1 MRPILV
7 LTGAVVI
14 WSAVSVPVRGQPRT
28 VSPQLSVLR
37 DLAADLRRRNQLDR
51 RALERL
57 AQTGGLPL
65 RQTLSDGRVMELQRL
80 ARGRPVYTITT
91 NLNAARTVSADR
103 VWPGGDLGLGLSGLG
118 ITVGQWDEGPVLP
131 THQELA
137 GRVTLMEDATIASN
151 HATHVA
157 GTILAYGIMDTA
169 RGMAREAQ
177 LQSYDWIDD
186 SAEMA
191 TAAADGLALSNHSY
205 SFVAGW
211 IEGFNPDE
219 PNDWYWFGD
228 PGIDDME
235 DWKFGFYLQES
246 ADWDQI
252 TVNAP
257 NYLIVTSAGNDRA
270 DTGPALDETHWVW
283 NASDSLWVPS
293 NAIRDPDGDFDS
305 LPGGMGAA
313 KNVLV
318 IGAVEDIPAGYGDPS
333 DVVMTPFS
341 SWGPT
346 DDGRIKPDL
355 VANGVALTSTLASGT
370 AAYGS
375 LSGTSMAA
383 PSVTGSVA
391 LLQQHY
397 GQTHGGDFPLAA
409 TLRALLIHTADEA
422 GADPGPDY
430 VFGWGLVNI
439 ATAAEVILE
448 DSLAGGTIREL
459 ALFDGGITTIEVT
472 SDGVEPLKVTLA
484 WNDPPG
490 AVLEPQL
497 NPETAML
504 VNDLDLRVTRES
516 DGQVSYP
523 WRLDVTQPQLAAEQG
538 DNSVDNI
545 EQVLIS
551 LPAPGNYAVTVTH
564 KGLLLAGI
572 QNFSLVI
579 TGGTFAVL
587 PAVLVWDGDSTG
599 VDYSGAFIRD
609 ILNEAGQVD
618 VVYTSTFPSSMTGF
632 DAVFLSFGNS
642 GGGQDHTFFD
652 TSMAYVVQTYLEGS
666 GGLYLEGG
674 DALGQAGFNQGAND
688 SLHHL
693 LGLAAVSDGVFSH
706 T

>member
-7 LTGAVVI
+7 FTGVVVI

-103 VWPGGDLGLGLSGLG
+103 VWPGGNLGLGLSGLG

-131 THQELA
+131 THQELV
-137 GRVTLMEDATIASN
+137 GRVTLMDDATIASD

-157 GTILAYGIMDTA
+157 GTILADGIMDAA

-211 IEGFNPDE
+211 LPDYR
-219 PNDWYWFGD
+219 DGLWAWFGD
-228 PGIDDME
+228 ESISTTE
-235 DWKFGFYLQES
+235 DWLFGFYLQES

-252 TVNAP
+252 AVNAP
-257 NYLIVTSAGNDRA
+257 DYLIVTSAGNDRA
-270 DTGPALDETHWVW
+270 DLGPAPGATHWVW

-305 LPGGMGAA
+305 LPGGLGAA

-318 IGAVEDIPAGYGDPS
+318 IGAVEDIPNGYGDPS
-333 DVVMTPFS
+333 DVVMTSFS

-383 PSVTGSVA
+383 PSVTGSAA

-430 VFGWGLVNI
+430 VFGWGLVN
-439 ATAAEVILE
+439 TAAAAELIMQ

-490 AVLEPQL
+490 VVLEPLL

-538 DNSVDNI
+538 DNRVDNI

-564 KGLLLAGI
+564 KGLLLAGV
-572 QNFSLVI
+572 QDFSLVI

-642 GGGQDHTFFD
+642 GGGQDHTNFFND
-652 TSMAYVVQTYLEGS
+652 MAYVVQTYLEGG

-674 DALGQAGFNQGAND
+674 DALGQ
-688 SLHHL
+688 
-693 LGLAAVSDGVFSH
+693 DGVQPGSE
-706 T
+706 